1 MITWKMIPQIEKAF
15 GFRLYKWQRNY
26 LLGNRRYRTK
36 HRRNGNTF
44 AYCVKLLLSDGEPI
58 KIELLKRGRYADE
71 IHGTYYRMWF
81 AQYLLEINDTLRKA
95 GLDTRLKE

>member
-44 AYCVKLLLSDGEPI
+44 AYCVKLLLSGGESI
-58 KIELLKRGRYADE
+58 TINSLKLGLWNCGGIVQFLQLLKGGE
-71 IHGTYYRMWF
+71 F
-81 AQYLLEINDTLRKA
+81 L
-95 GLDTRLKE
+95 